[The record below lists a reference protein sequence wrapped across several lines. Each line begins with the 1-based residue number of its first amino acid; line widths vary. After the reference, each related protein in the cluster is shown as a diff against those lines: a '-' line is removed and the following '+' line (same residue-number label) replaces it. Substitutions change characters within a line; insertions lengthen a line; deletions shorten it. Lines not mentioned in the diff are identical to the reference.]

1 MAAGLQGR
9 ACGDGGAHP
18 PFALRLH
25 RAVVRED
32 LSMARARDGRVSL
45 GAAAGA
51 EAAGVVLVQHLQP
64 APPQPD
70 NNDQNGHT
78 DQMVIR

>member
-1 MAAGLQGR
+1 MR

-18 PFALRLH
+18 PLALRLH

-32 LSMARARDGRVSL
+32 LRVARAGDGRGGL

-51 EAAGVVLVQHLQP
+51 EAAGVVLVKHLQP
-64 APPQPD
+64 AAHSQ
-70 NNDQNGHT
+70 
-78 DQMVIR
+78 IF